1 MRQRITNLML
11 IASVVGAF
19 GAMPAVSA
27 AKHGA
32 DDNKPAKKVDDK
44 GGHGR
49 GADDPAGHR

>member
-1 MRQRITNLML
+1 MRQRITNALL
-11 IASVVGAF
+11 ITSVIAGF
-19 GAMPAVSA
+19 GALPAVSA

-32 DDNKPAKKVDDK
+32 DDNKPAKVDDK